1 MASVRATV
9 NRIDELERNGFEKKQ
24 ALVLAM
30 AIDETVEDRLERVVE
45 HFDARFDGIDARF
58 DGINSQLKG
67 IDSKFEGI
75 NAKLDSRK
83 YEIIVHMTILFAA
96 IGSIGM
102 LIYDIFVKPL
112 MN

>member
-1 MASVRATV
+1 MASARATV
-9 NRIDELERNGFEKKQ
+9 NRIEELERNGFEKKQ

-45 HFDARFDGIDARF
+45 HFDARFDR
-58 DGINSQLKG
+58 INAQLKG
-67 IDSKFEGI
+67 FDSELKGI
-75 NAKLDSRK
+75 NVKLDSRR
-83 YEIIVHMTILFAA
+83 YEIVVHMTILFAA

-112 MN
+112 TS

>member
-1 MASVRATV
+1 MV
-9 NRIDELERNGFEKKQ
+9 NRIRELERNGFEDNQ
-24 ALVLAM
+24 ARVLAM

-45 HFDARFDGIDARF
+45 HFDARLDRIDAQFRAIDGRFDGIDSEFR
-58 DGINSQLKG
+58 
-67 IDSKFEGI
+67 GI

-83 YEIIVHMTILFAA
+83 YEIVVHMTILFAA

-112 MN
+112 MS